1 MEIITKFHGM
11 PMKVLFDNP
20 QDAAELDR
28 AHAVA
33 AQMMNGRGFAKSLGI
48 RLARMNI
55 EGVRSF
61 KKEFPSY
68 YRKFEDMLE
77 DD

>member
-1 MEIITKFHGM
+1 
-11 PMKVLFDNP
+11 MKVPFDDP
-20 QDAAELDR
+20 KDAAELDR

-33 AQMMNGRGFAKSLGI
+33 AQMVKNGRGFTKSLGA
-48 RLARMNI
+48 RLSRMNI

-68 YRKFEDMLE
+68 YRKFEKML
-77 DD
+77 DVD

>member
-1 MEIITKFHGM
+1 
-11 PMKVLFDNP
+11 MKIPFDNP

-33 AQMMNGRGFAKSLGI
+33 IQMLKGRGFTKSLGA

-61 KKEFPSY
+61 KKEFPNY
-68 YRKFEDMLE
+68 YGKYEKTLE

>member
-1 MEIITKFHGM
+1 
-11 PMKVLFDNP
+11 MKVPFDDP
-20 QDAAELDR
+20 KEAAELDR
-28 AHAVA
+28 AYAVA
-33 AQMMNGRGFAKSLGI
+33 ASMIKNGQGFTKSLGA

-68 YRKFEDMLE
+68 YRKFEKML
-77 DD
+77 DVD

>member
-1 MEIITKFHGM
+1 
-11 PMKVLFDNP
+11 MKVPFDDP
-20 QDAAELDR
+20 KEAAELDR
-28 AHAVA
+28 SRDVA
-33 AQMMNGRGFAKSLGI
+33 AMMVKNGRGFAKSLGA

-55 EGVRSF
+55 GGARKF
-61 KKEFPSY
+61 KEEFPSY